1 MHVISRRALVEFWT
15 RHPPARA
22 PLAAWFQGSFRARAF
37 TRFADVKR
45 TFNSADRV
53 GEFVVFDVG
62 GGYRIVTVIHFN
74 RGRIYLR
81 HVLTHRKYDRWTSAQ
96 RGKR

>member
-22 PLAAWFQGSFRARAF
+22 PLAAWFRIVTDASF

-53 GEFVVFDVG
+53 GGFVIFDVG
-62 GGYRIVTVIHFN
+62 AGHRIVTAVHFN
-74 RGRIYLR
+74 RGKVYVR
-81 HVLTHRKYDRWTSAQ
+81 HVFTHREYDRWNTQQ
-96 RGKR
+96 RGRR

>member
-1 MHVISRRALVEFWT
+1 MRVISRRALVDFWT
-15 RHPPARA
+15 RHPSAQTPMS
-22 PLAAWFQGSFRARAF
+22 AWFKVVSGAAF
-37 TRFADVKR
+37 TKFADVKQ

-81 HVLTHRKYDRWTSAQ
+81 HVLTHREYDRWTSAQ